1 MNTAKNDVFIGFQL
15 GNCYLVMGGLKIEF
29 WWGRDKNLVGES
41 LLRVGGVKGVSNFSA
56 GDSQC
61 QKL

>member
-29 WWGRDKNLVGES
+29 WWGRDKNLVRES
-41 LLRVGGVKGVSNFSA
+41 LLRVGG
-56 GDSQC
+56 
-61 QKL
+61 

>member
-41 LLRVGGVKGVSNFSA
+41 LLRVGGSNFSA

>member
-1 MNTAKNDVFIGFQL
+1 MTTAKNDVFIGFQL

-29 WWGRDKNLVGES
+29 WWGRDKNLVGKS
-41 LLRVGGVKGVSNFSA
+41 LLRVGGMSNFSA